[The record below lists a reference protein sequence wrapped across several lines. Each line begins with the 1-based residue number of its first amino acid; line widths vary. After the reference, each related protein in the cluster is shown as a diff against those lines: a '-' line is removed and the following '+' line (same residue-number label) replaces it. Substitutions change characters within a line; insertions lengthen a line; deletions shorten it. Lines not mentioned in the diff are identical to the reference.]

1 MRLHYGALKPF
12 EKQTGI
18 SANLISAYLRGKKPM
33 SKTRA
38 FVLADSSRQL
48 GYDFTA
54 SDWMFSPE
62 KIKQALLDNADNFQ
76 RSEKHQAA

>member
-18 SANLISAYLRGKKPM
+18 SANLISGYLCGKRPM
-33 SKTRA
+33 SKTRSIIFENA
-38 FVLADSSRQL
+38 SKKL

-54 SDWMFSPE
+54 ADWMFRPD
-62 KIKQALLDNADNFQ
+62 KIKQALLDTRETN
-76 RSEKHQAA
+76 